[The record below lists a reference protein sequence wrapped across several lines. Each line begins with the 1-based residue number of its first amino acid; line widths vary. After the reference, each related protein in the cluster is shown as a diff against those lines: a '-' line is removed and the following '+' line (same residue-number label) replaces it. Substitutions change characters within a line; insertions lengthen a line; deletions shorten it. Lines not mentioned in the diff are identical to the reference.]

1 MTAQTLAMPDLLGRK
16 DAEHGPWSVA
26 EVVLEPGKS
35 WTNLSMREMQVP
47 KGNTVVERCIRAHEM
62 MHAKVSPTGTDSGKW
77 IARRIATAQGL
88 VAAEELRVNTLVK
101 RAGFDMSKAFDG
113 TEKPGGEFHAEH
125 DRWEDAVYSA
135 LAFANTGRFTEYLK
149 GVRKHKPEWAK
160 TLRAMHD
167 NIVKWIE
174 KVPSHL
180 LASTEV
186 HDRSGLA
193 PYGFSYT
200 EAIAAMVDAIAN
212 PPQPPKDDVHDEDEA
227 EDKAVA
233 SAGEDG
239 EGKKPEPPKPE
250 QVKAMK
256 PADNGSW
263 WDELR
268 LVRLPMPRLAPGG
281 LGRKRKA
288 SDVGKSP
295 RRMSRMLTD
304 PDRKVFDTTRKSV
317 GGVVL
322 IDGSASMKFSQE
334 DIKAILEAAP
344 GCTVAVYC
352 SNSSDR
358 VRPNV
363 MVIADKGKMV
373 AEMPER
379 VNGNGVDGPAAR
391 WAVEQRQSKK
401 SPVVWVT
408 DGLCHGPD
416 QRYKDSQGVECATIA
431 LKGGVVLR
439 PDVTSAVAMLK
450 DLKKGRRPKRW
461 YPPAWRA
468 SWRKVHG
475 RELRSIRFQGERMP
489 KGY

>member
-1 MTAQTLAMPDLLGRK
+1 MTAPTIAMPDLLGRK

-26 EVVLEPGKS
+26 EVALEPGKS
-35 WTNLSMREMQVP
+35 WTNLSVREMQVP
-47 KGNTVVERCIRAHEM
+47 KGNTSVERNIRAHEL
-62 MHAKVSPTGTDSGKW
+62 MHAKISPTAHDSVKW
-77 IARRIATAQGL
+77 VARGLATVQGF

-101 RAGFDMSKAFDG
+101 RAGFDMSKTFDG
-113 TEKPGGEFHAEH
+113 TEKPGGEFHAEN

-135 LAFANTGRFTEYLK
+135 LASANTGRFTEYLK

-160 TLRAMHD
+160 TLRVFHD
-167 NIVKWIE
+167 NVVKWIE
-174 KVPSHL
+174 KVPTHL
-180 LASTEV
+180 LASTDV
-186 HDRSGLA
+186 HEDSGLA
-193 PYGFSYT
+193 PWGYSYT
-200 EAIAAMVDAIAN
+200 EAIAAMADAIAN
-212 PPQPPKDDVHDEDEA
+212 PPRPPEDDIHEA
-227 EDKAVA
+227 DDTDAD
-233 SAGEDG
+233 AGEG
-239 EGKKPEPPKPE
+239 GVQKERKPEPPKPE

-256 PADNGSW
+256 PQDTGSW
-263 WDELR
+263 WDDLR
-268 LVRLPMPRLAPGG
+268 LVRLPMPKVAPGG

-288 SDVGKSP
+288 SHVGTSP
-295 RRMSRMLTD
+295 RRMYRMLTD

-352 SNSSDR
+352 SNSRDR
-358 VRPNV
+358 VRPNL
-363 MVIADKGKMV
+363 MVIADKGRMV

-379 VNGNGVDGPAAR
+379 VSGNGVDGPAAR
-391 WAVEQRQSKK
+391 WAVEQRQGRK

-431 LKGGVVLR
+431 IKGGVVMR
-439 PDVTSAVAMLK
+439 PDVQSAVAMLK

-475 RELRSIRFQGERMP
+475 RDLRSIRFPSERMP
-489 KGY
+489 KHY